1 MEFFLDTAS
10 IVDIKYY
17 LNLGLVNGVTTNPAL
32 LSKEGGD
39 PIAQIKQIA
48 AIVKGPISV
57 EVTYTEPK
65 DMVKHAIK
73 LNKLAPNVV
82 IKVPASVAGLTAAQE
97 LKKADIKM
105 NVTLVF
111 HPSQAIPFI
120 QLGVDYVSLFIG
132 RVEEFGLDN
141 KEAIWQL
148 RQSIDE
154 MDSPTKLLSAS
165 IRNPNYLLEAV
176 MAGSD
181 VITVPPAC
189 WQMVYKNPI
198 FQLGE
203 KEFLNSWQTLPADAR
218 KEYESLD

>member
-10 IVDIKYY
+10 IEDIKFYQP
-17 LNLGLVNGVTTNPAL
+17 LGLVDGVTTNPAL

-39 PIAQIKQIA
+39 PIDQIKKIA
-48 AIVKGPISV
+48 SIVKGPISV

-65 DMVKHAIK
+65 KMVKHAIK
-73 LNKLAPNVV
+73 LNRLAPNVV
-82 IKVPASVAGLTAAQE
+82 IKVPASLAGLTAAQE
-97 LKKADIKM
+97 LKKEGIKM
-105 NVTLVF
+105 NITLVF
-111 HPSQAIPFI
+111 HPSQAIPFV
-120 QLGVDYVSLFIG
+120 QLEVDYVSLFIG
-132 RVEEFGLDN
+132 RMEEFGLDN

-154 MDSPTKLLSAS
+154 MDSSTKLLSAS

-203 KEFLNSWQTLPADAR
+203 RDFLNSWQTLPATAR

>member
-1 MEFFLDTAS
+1 M
-10 IVDIKYY
+10 
-17 LNLGLVNGVTTNPAL
+17 
-32 LSKEGGD
+32 
-39 PIAQIKQIA
+39 
-48 AIVKGPISV
+48 
-57 EVTYTEPK
+57 
-65 DMVKHAIK
+65 
-73 LNKLAPNVV
+73 
-82 IKVPASVAGLTAAQE
+82 
-97 LKKADIKM
+97 
-105 NVTLVF
+105 
-111 HPSQAIPFI
+111 
-120 QLGVDYVSLFIG
+120 
-132 RVEEFGLDN
+132 EEFGLDN

-154 MDSPTKLLSAS
+154 MDSSTKLLSAS

-203 KEFLNSWQTLPADAR
+203 RDFLNSWQTLPATAR

>member
-10 IVDIKYY
+10 IEEIKYY
-17 LNLGLVNGVTTNPAL
+17 KPLGLVDGVTTNPAL

-39 PIAQIKQIA
+39 PISQIKKIA
-48 AIVKGPISV
+48 EIVSGPISV
-57 EVTYTEPK
+57 EVTYTEPRE
-65 DMVKHAIK
+65 MVKHAVK
-73 LNKLAPNVV
+73 LTRLAPNVV
-82 IKVPASVAGLTAAQE
+82 IKVPSSLAGLTAAQE
-97 LKKADIKM
+97 LKKAGIRM

-111 HPSQAIPFI
+111 HPSQAVPFI

-132 RVEEFGLDN
+132 RVEEFGLN
-141 KEAIWQL
+141 NSEAIWQL
-148 RQSIDE
+148 RQAIDE
-154 MDSPTKLLSAS
+154 MGSPTKMLSAS

-181 VITVPPAC
+181 VVTVPPTC

-203 KEFLNSWQTLPADAR
+203 KEFLKSWQTLPADAR
-218 KEYESLD
+218 KEYESMD